1 MLFKDRFMF
10 FDGAMGTMLQREGLK
25 VGELPETLNVTNP
38 NIIKKIH
45 RQYIEAGSDVVIT
58 NTFGANELKYS
69 SSKFSVEEVI
79 TAGVK
84 VAREAAGDKLVA
96 LDMGPT
102 GQIMEPTGS
111 LSFEGAY
118 ELFKKQVVIGEK
130 AGADL
135 ILIETMS
142 DLYETKAAILA
153 AKENSSLPVFCT
165 MTFQENGRTLM
176 GTDPKTMV
184 FVLEGLGVDALGVN
198 CSLGPKELT
207 PIVEEILKYSSTP
220 VMVQPNAGLPR
231 YDGEKTTYDIEPQ
244 EFAQYIKIMA
254 EKGVRIFGGCCG
266 TNPDYIATSVETL
279 KGLSPKKIEPK
290 DYTTICSATETVI
303 LDGSIKIIGERI
315 NPTGKPKYKEEL
327 KEKSVRYIQAEAV
340 KQKEEGAN
348 ILGLNV
354 GLPEIDEKEMMVK
367 AVKAIQKVVQLPVD
381 IDSSTPEVLEAGAR
395 VYNGKPIIN
404 SVNGKESTMEEVFPI
419 VKKYGGC
426 VIALTIDEEG
436 IPATAEGRVNIAEKI
451 VNRAKEYGID
461 KKDIIIDCLALTASA
476 QQKEVIETIKAISLV
491 KEKLGVKTTLGV
503 SNISFG
509 LPNRGLLNRTFLS
522 MALYAGL
529 DLPIIN
535 TSHEDMKAAID
546 AFEVLVNIDRE
557 SKRYIGKY
565 GKGSASSTRL
575 SKIGKREVDL
585 QQGNSRLVKA
595 KLGLEE
601 RNNDLSELEI
611 DLEKRANS
619 LSNTEKDIKLNDKE
633 VYLESEVSVLANE
646 NPVEPYDSLGEKLR
660 DIIIDG
666 IEDEAVQCTEELL
679 KVKSPIE
686 VVNSYIIPALDFVG
700 EEYESG
706 EIFLPQLIQSAE
718 TVKRSF
724 EVIKKSILSSG
735 NSNIEKGKIAV
746 ATVKGDVH
754 DIGKNIVKVLL
765 ENYGFDVID
774 LGKDVPIEEV
784 VRVVKENNIKLV
796 GLSAL
801 MTTTVA
807 NMKKTIEA
815 LRESSADCRIMVGG
829 AVLNED
835 YAEMIGADFY
845 ARDARES
852 VKIAEEIFS

>member
-1 MLFKDRFMF
+1 MPVKDRFMF

-25 VGELPETLNVTNP
+25 VGELPESLNITNP
-38 NIIKKIH
+38 DIIRKIH
-45 RQYIEAGSDVVIT
+45 RQYIEAGSDIVIT

-69 SSKFSVEEVI
+69 SSQFLIEEVI

-84 VAREAAGDKLVA
+84 VAREAAADKLVA
-96 LDMGPT
+96 LDIGPI

-118 ELFKKQVVIGEK
+118 ELFKKQVIIGEK

-198 CSLGPKELT
+198 CSLGPKELM
-207 PIVEEILKYSSTP
+207 PIVEEILKYSSIP

-231 YDGEKTTYDIEPQ
+231 YDGEKTIYDIAPEQ
-244 EFAQYIKIMA
+244 FAEYIRTMA

-266 TNPDYIATSVETL
+266 TNPDYIKAAVEILQGL
-279 KGLSPKKIEPK
+279 KPADTKSK
-290 DYTTICSATETVI
+290 DYTAVCSATETVI
-303 LDGSIKIIGERI
+303 LDGSVKIIGERI
-315 NPTGKPKYKEEL
+315 NPTGKARYKEEL
-327 KEKSVRYIQAEAV
+327 KEKSVKYIQAEAV
-340 KQKEEGAN
+340 KQKEEGAD

-354 GLPEIDEKEMMVK
+354 GLPEIDEKEMMTK
-367 AVKAIQKVVQLPVD
+367 AVKAIQKVVQLPVT
-381 IDSSTPEVLEAGAR
+381 IDSPTPEVLEAGAR

-404 SVNGKESTMEEVFPI
+404 SVNGKESTMEKVFPI
-419 VKKYGGC
+419 VKKYGGA
-426 VIALTIDEEG
+426 VIALTIDEKG
-436 IPATAEGRVNIAEKI
+436 IPATAEERVKIAEKI
-451 VNRAKEYGID
+451 LKRAKDYGID

-476 QQKEVIETIKAISLV
+476 QQKDVLETVRAIKLV
-491 KEKLGVKTTLGV
+491 KEKLGVKTVLGV
-503 SNISFG
+503 SNISYG
-509 LPNRGLLNRTFLS
+509 LPNRKLLNRTFLS

-529 DLPIIN
+529 DLPITNTGDEEIKATIN
-535 TSHEDMKAAID
+535 
-546 AFEVLVNIDRE
+546 AFEVLSNIDKE
-557 SKRYIGKY
+557 SKNHISKY
-565 GKGSASSTRL
+565 GKAGTKVNQLNKEESNF
-575 SKIGKREVDL
+575 EVKNNNLDKDL
-585 QQGNSRLVKA
+585 
-595 KLGLEE
+595 
-601 RNNDLSELEI
+601 
-611 DLEKRANS
+611 
-619 LSNTEKDIKLNDKE
+619 KE
-633 VYLESEVSVLANE
+633 
-646 NPVEPYDSLGEKLR
+646 
-660 DIIIDG
+660 IIIAG
-666 IEDEAVQCTEELL
+666 IEEDAVQCTKELL
-679 KVKSPIE
+679 KVKEPIE
-686 VVNSYIIPALDFVG
+686 IVNSYIIPALDFVG

-735 NSNIEKGKIAV
+735 TSNIEKGKIVV
-746 ATVKGDVH
+746 ATVKGDIH

-765 ENYGFDVID
+765 ENYGFEVID
-774 LGKDVPIEEV
+774 LGKDVPAEEV

-815 LRESSADCRIMVGG
+815 LKESGADCKVMVGG
-829 AVLNED
+829 AVLNKE

-852 VKIAEEIFS
+852 VKIAEEVFGK

>member
-1 MLFKDRFMF
+1 MSLKDRFMF

-25 VGELPETLNVTNP
+25 VGELPESLNITNP
-38 NIIKKIH
+38 DIIRKIH

-69 SSKFSVEEVI
+69 NSQFLIEEVI

-84 VAREAAGDKLVA
+84 VAREAAADKLVA
-96 LDMGPT
+96 LDIGPI

-118 ELFKKQVVIGEK
+118 ELFKKQVIIGEK

-198 CSLGPKELT
+198 CSLGPKELMS
-207 PIVEEILKYSSTP
+207 IVEEILKYSSIP

-231 YDGEKTTYDIEPQ
+231 YDGEKTIYDIAPEQ
-244 EFAQYIKIMA
+244 FAEYIKTMA

-266 TNPDYIATSVETL
+266 TNPDYIKAAVKSLQGLKPADTKPKNYTSV
-279 KGLSPKKIEPK
+279 
-290 DYTTICSATETVI
+290 CSATETVI
-303 LDGSIKIIGERI
+303 LDGSVKIIGERI
-315 NPTGKPKYKEEL
+315 NPTGKARYKEEL
-327 KEKSVRYIQAEAV
+327 KEKSVKYIQAEAV
-340 KQKEEGAN
+340 KQKEEGAD

-354 GLPEIDEKEMMVK
+354 GLPEIDEKEMMTK
-367 AVKAIQKVVQLPVD
+367 AVKAIQKVVQLPVT
-381 IDSSTPEVLEAGAR
+381 IDSPTPEVLEAGAR

-404 SVNGKESTMEEVFPI
+404 SVNGKESTMEKVFPI
-419 VKKYGGC
+419 VKKYGGA
-426 VIALTIDEEG
+426 VIALTIDEKG
-436 IPATAEGRVNIAEKI
+436 IPATAEERVKIAEKI
-451 VNRAKEYGID
+451 LKRAKDYGID

-476 QQKEVIETIKAISLV
+476 QQKDVLETVRAIKLV
-491 KEKLGVKTTLGV
+491 KEKLGVKTVLGV
-503 SNISFG
+503 SNISYG
-509 LPNRGLLNRTFLS
+509 LPNRKLLNRTFLS

-529 DLPIIN
+529 DLPITNTGDEEIKATIN
-535 TSHEDMKAAID
+535 
-546 AFEVLVNIDRE
+546 AFEVLSNIDKE
-557 SKRYIGKY
+557 SKNYISKY
-565 GKGSASSTRL
+565 GKAGTKVNQLNKEESNF
-575 SKIGKREVDL
+575 EVKNNNLDKDL
-585 QQGNSRLVKA
+585 
-595 KLGLEE
+595 
-601 RNNDLSELEI
+601 
-611 DLEKRANS
+611 
-619 LSNTEKDIKLNDKE
+619 KE
-633 VYLESEVSVLANE
+633 
-646 NPVEPYDSLGEKLR
+646 
-660 DIIIDG
+660 IIIAG
-666 IEDEAVQCTEELL
+666 IEEDSVQCTKELL
-679 KVKSPIE
+679 KVKEPIE
-686 VVNSYIIPALDFVG
+686 IVNSYIIPALDFVG

-724 EVIKKSILSSG
+724 EVIKKSILTSG
-735 NSNIEKGKIAV
+735 TSNIEKGKIVV
-746 ATVKGDVH
+746 ATVKGDIH

-765 ENYGFDVID
+765 ENYGFEVID

-815 LRESSADCRIMVGG
+815 LKESGDDCKVMVGG
-829 AVLNED
+829 AVLNKE

-852 VKIAEEIFS
+852 VKIAEEVLGK

>member
-1 MLFKDRFMF
+1 MSLKDRFMF

-25 VGELPETLNVTNP
+25 VGELPESLNITNP
-38 NIIKKIH
+38 DIIRKIH

-69 SSKFSVEEVI
+69 KSQFLIEEVI

-84 VAREAAGDKLVA
+84 VAREAAADKLVA
-96 LDMGPT
+96 LDIGPI

-118 ELFKKQVVIGEK
+118 ELFKKQVIIGEK

-198 CSLGPKELT
+198 CSLGPKELM
-207 PIVEEILKYSSTP
+207 PIVEEILKYSSIP

-231 YDGEKTTYDIEPQ
+231 YDGEKTIYDIAPEQ
-244 EFAQYIKIMA
+244 FAEYIKTMA

-266 TNPDYIATSVETL
+266 TNPDYIKASVKILQGL
-279 KGLSPKKIEPK
+279 KPADTKPKN
-290 DYTTICSATETVI
+290 YTAVCSATETVI
-303 LDGSIKIIGERI
+303 LDGSVKIIGERI
-315 NPTGKPKYKEEL
+315 NPTGKARYKEEL
-327 KEKSVRYIQAEAV
+327 KEKSVKYIQAEAV
-340 KQKEEGAN
+340 KQKEEGAD

-354 GLPEIDEKEMMVK
+354 GLPEIDEKEMMTK
-367 AVKAIQKVVQLPVD
+367 AVKAIQKVVQLPVT
-381 IDSSTPEVLEAGAR
+381 IDSPTPEVLEAGAR

-404 SVNGKESTMEEVFPI
+404 SVNGKESTMEKVFPI
-419 VKKYGGC
+419 VKKYGGA
-426 VIALTIDEEG
+426 VIALTIDEKG
-436 IPATAEGRVNIAEKI
+436 IPATAEERVKIAEKI
-451 VNRAKEYGID
+451 LKRAKDYGID

-476 QQKEVIETIKAISLV
+476 QQKDVLETVRAIKLV
-491 KEKLGVKTTLGV
+491 KEKLGVKTVLGV
-503 SNISFG
+503 SNISYG
-509 LPNRGLLNRTFLS
+509 LPNRKLLNRTFLS

-529 DLPIIN
+529 DLPITNTGDEEIKATIN
-535 TSHEDMKAAID
+535 
-546 AFEVLVNIDRE
+546 AFEVLSNIDKE
-557 SKRYIGKY
+557 SKNYISKY
-565 GKGSASSTRL
+565 GKAGTKVNQLNKEESNF
-575 SKIGKREVDL
+575 EVKNNNLDKDL
-585 QQGNSRLVKA
+585 
-595 KLGLEE
+595 
-601 RNNDLSELEI
+601 
-611 DLEKRANS
+611 
-619 LSNTEKDIKLNDKE
+619 KE
-633 VYLESEVSVLANE
+633 
-646 NPVEPYDSLGEKLR
+646 
-660 DIIIDG
+660 IIIAG
-666 IEDEAVQCTEELL
+666 IEEDAVQCTKELL
-679 KVKSPIE
+679 KVKEPIE
-686 VVNSYIIPALDFVG
+686 IVNSYIIPALDFVG

-724 EVIKKSILSSG
+724 EVIKKSILTSG
-735 NSNIEKGKIAV
+735 TSNIEKGKIVV
-746 ATVKGDVH
+746 ATVKGDIH

-765 ENYGFDVID
+765 ENYGFEVID

-815 LRESSADCRIMVGG
+815 LKESGADCKVMVGG
-829 AVLNED
+829 AVLNKE

-852 VKIAEEIFS
+852 VKIAEEVFGK